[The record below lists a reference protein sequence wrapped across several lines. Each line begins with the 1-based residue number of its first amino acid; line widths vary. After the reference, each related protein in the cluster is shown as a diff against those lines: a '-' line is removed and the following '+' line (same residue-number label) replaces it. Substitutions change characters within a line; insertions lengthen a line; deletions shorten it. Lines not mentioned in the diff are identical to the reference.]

1 MKIYIITLLLSF
13 SAWFLIHWG
22 MSLEEAEVINESFYW
37 GLILLIIGA
46 SFYIG
51 QTGFLQKFF
60 GGFKR
65 LSQLIIPHS
74 RAQERADKRIAEDFE
89 WRDWK
94 EVWLDRCKLIFLA
107 AGGGSILYSIIL
119 LWLLS

>member
-1 MKIYIITLLLSF
+1 MKIYIITMLLSF
-13 SAWFLIHWG
+13 SAWFLIQWG
-22 MSLEEAEVINESFYW
+22 ISLEEAEVINESFYW

-51 QTGFLQKFF
+51 QTGFLQIFF
-60 GGFKR
+60 GGFKK
-65 LSQLIIPHS
+65 LSQLIVPRS
-74 RAQERADKRIAEDFE
+74 RAQVRADERNAEDFE

-94 EVWLDRCKLIFLA
+94 EGWLSRCKLIFLA

-119 LWLLS
+119 LLLLS